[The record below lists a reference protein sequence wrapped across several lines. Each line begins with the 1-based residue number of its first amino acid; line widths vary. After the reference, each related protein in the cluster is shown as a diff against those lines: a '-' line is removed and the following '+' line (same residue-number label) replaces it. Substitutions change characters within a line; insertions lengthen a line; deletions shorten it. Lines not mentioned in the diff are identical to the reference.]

1 MVYLEG
7 KLYYGTPGTKD
18 EQKIITTQYQ
28 EEAVMDEIIGLV
40 AIIKG
45 DKILTRIEIK
55 VAEAEE

>member
-18 EQKIITTQYQ
+18 EHKIITTQYQ

-40 AIIKG
+40 DIIKG
-45 DKILTRIEIK
+45 DNIIIRIEIN
-55 VAEAEE
+55 VG

>member
-40 AIIKG
+40 DIIKG
-45 DKILTRIEIK
+45 DNIIIRIEIN
-55 VAEAEE
+55 VG